1 MDANKAKTCE
11 NKANKAKR
19 LKLHK
24 DHSKVCQ
31 FFGRTLACIALTALT
46 GWPLSWRET
55 MPHCSM
61 RTAYIKTINEAFAA
75 AAIEHRCFVALAA
88 LAVLASSFSTDL
100 NFRITSTARL
110 LPRRRG
116 IVESLQTHS
125 ELYSI
130 SNRVITSEHLLFL
143 HLPTFTLMSKASSM
157 ISSTHLSS
165 GLSAYYT
172 QMSWKLFARFP
183 ASSIKRCSWA
193 RLISF
198 HQKSVWQHWIK
209 IKKNEERDDESCR
222 KTGHVFESP
231 GSLLCPEPRTTPG
244 AFSSKYSAL
253 QSPWQKT

>member
-11 NKANKAKR
+11 LAKTTQR
-19 LKLHK
+19 SQQSLPILWPH
-24 DHSKVCQ
+24 
-31 FFGRTLACIALTALT
+31 LACIALTALT

-61 RTAYIKTINEAFAA
+61 RTAYIKTIKEAFTA

-88 LAVLASSFSTDL
+88 LAVLTSSFSTDL

-125 ELYSI
+125 KLYSI
-130 SNRVITSEHLLFL
+130 CNRVITSEHLLFL

-157 ISSTHLSS
+157 ISSSHLSS

-209 IKKNEERDDESCR
+209 IKKND
-222 KTGHVFESP
+222 
-231 GSLLCPEPRTTPG
+231 
-244 AFSSKYSAL
+244 
-253 QSPWQKT
+253 